1 MSKVLGCIFLAL
13 TTTVMLFLVSLL
25 LIKHF
30 LRNGF
35 CGLVSRLP
43 MVVKRNLKNTGGS
56 IPKIIY
62 ICNKTIKD
70 IPESTVQRWKS
81 LNPNYLVK
89 LFGNKECE
97 DYLKKSYGKEIAHG
111 FAEIPDGPIKADFWR
126 VCILYEFGG
135 VYVDVDMVPLKPLD
149 HILMTKDGSS
159 CKNTTFCVPGSG
171 VFWKTVNPCFIAS
184 IPKNPILLDC
194 LYLYEHLFK
203 HEHYSYW
210 QFSIV
215 TVLTKV
221 LENYMVIN
229 NQARTIMSGNQCIKM
244 LKETYTNFMGIP
256 SLCNGIKCNNDFV
269 ENEDGEKLFKTRS
282 DSYDRFK
289 HQFVSLLKL
298 KKQSK
303 PTILIAKKQNSK
315 RGWTKENLCGL
326 TGGFTHLT
334 HIPKTGGSS
343 LKKVMSEK
351 YQNNV
356 PCDRFKWCDYTNYD
370 CGVVEASGRYHL
382 TLDEYKKCGVE
393 VDDTRTLCVIRDPLE
408 RLESEM
414 RWSHRNGWG
423 KDKFFAK
430 CKKIGNPLIDHDM
443 YTHCYRNQVD
453 YLYDPHNSPSCDVV
467 VSTENISELQP
478 CFEKKI
484 PKINSTN
491 ENAPKF
497 NYIKTPEY
505 QKILK
510 EFLQEHFQKD
520 LKSDVLQKAL
530 AGHIMV
536 KRGDKYEI
544 LK

>member
-1 MSKVLGCIFLAL
+1 MSTAFVSIIVAL
-13 TTTVMLFLVSLL
+13 TTIFMLFLVSLL

-35 CGLVSRLP
+35 CGLIGKLP
-43 MVVKRNLKNTGGS
+43 TIVKRSLNHNDGS

-62 ICNKTIKD
+62 ICNKTIED

-81 LNPNYLVK
+81 LNPHYLIK

-97 DYLKKSYGKEIAHG
+97 NYLNKSYGKDIARG
-111 FAEIPDGPIKADFWR
+111 FSEIPDGPIKADFWR
-126 VCILYEFGG
+126 ACILYEMGG
-135 VYVDVDMVPLKPLD
+135 IYVDVDMVPLKPLD
-149 HILMTKDGSS
+149 YILATEDASS
-159 CKNTTFCVPGSG
+159 CKNITFCVPGSG

-184 IPKNPILLDC
+184 VPKNPILLDC
-194 LYLYEHLFK
+194 LYLYEYLFK
-203 HEHYSYW
+203 NEQYTYW

-215 TVLTKV
+215 TVLTKI
-221 LENYMVIN
+221 LEKYMVIN
-229 NQARTIMSGNQCIKM
+229 NEARTIMSGNQCIRI

-256 SLCNGIKCNNDFV
+256 TLCNGIKCNNDFV
-269 ENEDGEKLFKTRS
+269 ENETGERLFKTRS

-289 HQFVSLLKL
+289 HQFVSLLIFKKQPKTILKTML
-298 KKQSK
+298 KKDE
-303 PTILIAKKQNSK
+303 LKK
-315 RGWTKENLCGL
+315 RTKEKLCGL
-326 TGGFTHLT
+326 IGFTHLT

-351 YQNNV
+351 YQDNV

-382 TLDEYKKCGVE
+382 TLDEYKKCGVQ
-393 VDDTRTLCVIRDPLE
+393 VDEGRTLCVVRDPLE

-430 CKKIGNPLIDHDM
+430 CERIGNPLIDHDM

-453 YLYDPHNSPSCDVV
+453 YIYDTKNKPSCDVLI
-467 VSTENISELQP
+467 STENISELQP

-491 ENAPKF
+491 ENDTKF

-505 QKILK
+505 QKKLRQ
-510 EFLQEHFQKD
+510 FLEEHFQKD
-520 LKSDVLQKAL
+520 LDSHVLKKAL

-536 KRGDKYEI
+536 KRGDTYET
-544 LK
+544 LE